1 MSAIDGF
8 AMPESLVLEE
18 ATATPT
24 YSKFIAEPWEKG
36 FGNTLGN
43 ALRRV
48 LLSSLEG
55 VAVSSVRIDGVAHEF
70 STIPDVLEDVTE
82 IILNLKKL
90 RVSCEGDLPR
100 TLELVANKAGTITA
114 AAIQEDG
121 VTTVLNPELTICTL
135 DRDRPIRMELEI
147 CKGRGYRLGEQNKRA
162 DQPIGVI
169 PIDSLFSPVERVAY
183 DVQQC
188 RVGNRTDYDRLE
200 LQVWT
205 DGRLSPEDCV
215 RTAATILRRHLTV
228 FTISSQD
235 QIPQEERLN
244 EEELELLNKL
254 SCNVADMDLS
264 VRAKNC
270 LQNAEIDTVGTLVSK
285 AESEMLKFRNFGK
298 KSLDEIK
305 EKLAMMG
312 LALEMPVAENVL
324 EALRQRQEKLQEE
337 EEVEEED

>member
-8 AMPESLVLEE
+8 AMPESLVIDE

-82 IILNLKKL
+82 IILNVKKL

-100 TLELVANKAGTITA
+100 TLELVADKAGIITA

-121 VTTVLNPELTICTL
+121 VTTILNPDLPIFTL
-135 DRDRPIRMELEI
+135 DKDRPIRIELEI
-147 CKGRGYRLGEQNKRA
+147 CKGRGYRLGDQNKRD

-183 DVQQC
+183 DVLQC

-205 DGRLSPEDCV
+205 DGRLSPEDAV
-215 RTAATILRRHLTV
+215 RTAATILQRHLTV

-244 EEELELLNKL
+244 EEELQLLNKL

-312 LALEMPVAENVL
+312 LALEMPVAENVA

-337 EEVEEED
+337 EED

>member
-8 AMPESLVLEE
+8 AMPESLVIDE

-24 YSKFIAEPWEKG
+24 YAKFIAEPWEKG

-90 RVSCEGDLPR
+90 RVSCDGDLPR
-100 TLELVANKAGTITA
+100 TLELVADKAGAVTA
-114 AAIQEDG
+114 AAVREDG
-121 VTTVLNPELTICTL
+121 VTTILNPELHICTL
-135 DRDRPIRMELEI
+135 DRDRPVRIELEI

-169 PIDSLFSPVERVAY
+169 PIDSLFSPVERMAY

-205 DGRLSPEDCV
+205 DGRVSPEDAV
-215 RTAATILRRHLTV
+215 RTAATILQRHLTV

-305 EKLAMMG
+305 EKLALTG
-312 LALEMPVAENVL
+312 LALEMPVAENVA
-324 EALRQRQEKLQEE
+324 EALRQRREKLQEE
-337 EEVEEED
+337 D

>member
-8 AMPESLVLEE
+8 AMPESLVVDE
-18 ATATPT
+18 ATVTPT
-24 YSKFIAEPWEKG
+24 YAKFIAEPWEKG

-70 STIPDVLEDVTE
+70 STLPDVLEDVTE

-100 TLELVANKAGTITA
+100 TLELVADKAGEITA
-114 AAIQEDG
+114 AAVREDG
-121 VTTVLNPELTICTL
+121 VTTVLNPELHICTL
-135 DRDRPIRMELEI
+135 DRDRPIRIELEI

-183 DVQQC
+183 DVVQC

-205 DGRLSPEDCV
+205 DGRLSPETAV
-215 RTAATILRRHLTV
+215 RTAATILQRHLTV

-312 LALEMPVAENVL
+312 LALEMPVAENVA

-337 EEVEEED
+337 ED